1 LYDFLFFAQVA
12 PLKHILMKALKVD
25 ENGFK
30 WMKMVK
36 MDDFLATRLFFWFK
50 YRQK

>member
-1 LYDFLFFAQVA
+1 
-12 PLKHILMKALKVD
+12 MKSLKVD

-36 MDDFLATRLFFWFK
+36 MDEFLATRMFFWVQISPK
-50 YRQK
+50 IGQRLKKLPSGEISPV